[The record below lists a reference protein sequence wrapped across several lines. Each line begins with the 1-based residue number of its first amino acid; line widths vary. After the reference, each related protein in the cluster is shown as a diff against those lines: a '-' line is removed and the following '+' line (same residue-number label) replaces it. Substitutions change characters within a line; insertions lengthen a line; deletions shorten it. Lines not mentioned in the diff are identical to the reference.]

1 MFTGLVQAVG
11 HVDTLEPHGGD
22 TRIFITVPDHPAFS
36 SVAIGD
42 SIAHAGVCL
51 TVVSHSGATLGYDV
65 STETLS
71 RTTLG
76 RWQPGTPV
84 NLETSLKLGD
94 TLGGHL
100 VSGHVDA
107 VGTVRDRWED
117 ARAIRL
123 RITLP
128 AALAPLVAEK
138 GSIAVDGVSLT
149 VNAAGPDSFDVALIP
164 HTADV
169 TTLGSLRPG
178 DPVNLEADLIARY
191 VARMRTF
198 ERHD

>member
-11 HVDTLEPHGGD
+11 HVDAILPKGGD
-22 TRIFITVPDHPAFS
+22 CRIRVTVPEHPAFAS
-36 SVAIGD
+36 AALGD

-51 TVVSHSGATLGYDV
+51 TVVSRDGATFGYDV
-65 STETLS
+65 STETLA

-76 RWQPGTPV
+76 TWQVGTPV
-84 NLETSLKLGD
+84 NLEASLKLGD

-107 VGTVRDRWED
+107 VGTVRERWDD

-123 RITLP
+123 RISVPDT
-128 AALAPLVAEK
+128 LAPLVAEK

-149 VNAAGPDSFDVALIP
+149 VNAVGPDFFEVALIP
-164 HTADV
+164 HTAEV
-169 TTLGSLRPG
+169 TTLGRLQPG
-178 DPVNLEADLIARY
+178 DTVNLEADLIARY
-191 VARMRTF
+191 VARLRSF
-198 ERHD
+198 ER